1 MAPFSQRH
9 VVVTGGT
16 GAMGTGVVAALLAG
30 GATCHVPL
38 LKASHRDGYA
48 FAHHE
53 RVHLGGPVDLT
64 DEVATE
70 AYYGS
75 LPPLWAS
82 IHIAGGFA
90 MGPLTE
96 TSQADFRRM
105 LELNAVTAF
114 TCCREAVR
122 SMRQSEHEGGRVVN
136 VGARPAVQPTGGMVA
151 YSTSKA
157 AVTAMTTA
165 LAEELAPVSIWG
177 NALLPSVMN
186 TPANRRAMPDAD
198 HAAWPSVDD
207 VAKTVVFL
215 ASPDNAVTRGGLIP
229 VYGRA

>member
-1 MAPFSQRH
+1 
-9 VVVTGGT
+9 
-16 GAMGTGVVAALLAG
+16 
-30 GATCHVPL
+30 
-38 LKASHRDGYA
+38 
-48 FAHHE
+48 
-53 RVHLGGPVDLT
+53 
-64 DEVATE
+64 
-70 AYYGS
+70 
-75 LPPLWAS
+75 
-82 IHIAGGFA
+82 
-90 MGPLTE
+90 
-96 TSQADFRRM
+96 
-105 LELNAVTAF
+105 
-114 TCCREAVR
+114 
-122 SMRQSEHEGGRVVN
+122 MRQSEHEGGRVVN

-165 LAEELAPVSIWG
+165 LAEELAPESIWV
-177 NALLPSVMN
+177 NAVLPSVMN